1 MLSFAI
7 FGRSEEAVPE
17 GMPRRA
23 KRLIVNN
30 TRKAPGDVQRL
41 RLVSAGGDVP
51 PAPQEVTYFA
61 KPVTPAWAGI
71 VKDYTE
77 GL

>member
-1 MLSFAI
+1 MFA
-7 FGRSEEAVPE
+7 RLRKEEVEPVCT
-17 GMPRRA
+17 PRRA
-23 KRLIVNN
+23 KRLIINN

-77 GL
+77 GM

>member
-1 MLSFAI
+1 MLARLRRERRI
-7 FGRSEEAVPE
+7 IIDPAP
-17 GMPRRA
+17 MPRRA
-23 KRLIVNN
+23 RRLIINN
-30 TRKAPGDVQRL
+30 TRKTPGDVQRL

-51 PAPQEVTYFA
+51 PAPQEATYFA

-77 GL
+77 AM

>member
-1 MLSFAI
+1 VGQRV
-7 FGRSEEAVPE
+7 FGRREEVEPE

-23 KRLIVNN
+23 KRPIVNN

-51 PAPQEVTYFA
+51 PAPQEATYFA
-61 KPVTPAWAGI
+61 KPYTPPWAGT
-71 VKDYTE
+71 VKVYTE
-77 GL
+77 GM

>member
-1 MLSFAI
+1 MFA
-7 FGRSEEAVPE
+7 RRKEEGVTLE

-23 KRLIVNN
+23 KRLILSN

-51 PAPQEVTYFA
+51 PGPQEVTYHA
-61 KPVTPAWAGI
+61 KPFTPPWAGI

>member
-1 MLSFAI
+1 MFT
-7 FGRSEEAVPE
+7 RRKVEVEPE

-30 TRKAPGDVQRL
+30 TRKTPGDVQRL

-51 PAPQEVTYFA
+51 PGPQEVTYHA
-61 KPVTPAWAGI
+61 KPYTPPWADT

-77 GL
+77 AL